1 MLRVPLALGAVS
13 RVFFFGRAVWL
24 FRFFSL
30 CAGGPLVLRDRGC
43 EAPLALQLVVVLLLS
58 LCHCVVGPTCA
69 EHAARIV
76 LLAASPTRR
85 SAGTLCA
92 RRWQPR
98 RLFSPCQALSAS
110 QQQAAAARRQLY
122 CGWPSRNG
130 CSGPKGGQLTP
141 AGNYS

>member
-1 MLRVPLALGAVS
+1 MVSVTVEVQVWVELPSPLPPHIPS
-13 RVFFFGRAVWL
+13 
-24 FRFFSL
+24 
-30 CAGGPLVLRDRGC
+30 
-43 EAPLALQLVVVLLLS
+43 
-58 LCHCVVGPTCA
+58 